1 MLSPAQFRKIVYV
14 HYKRYARSFPW
25 RKTRDPYKI
34 LVSETMLQ
42 QTGVERVVQKYRAFL
57 KRFPTIRAL
66 ARVPLKEVLKEWQ
79 GLGYNRRAKLLR
91 DAAKAIVAEYQGKF
105 PKNEKIL
112 ESLPGIGP
120 YTARAVMAFAFNK
133 PVVFI
138 ETNIR
143 TVFLHHFFKNRTTIS
158 DSEILP
164 YMVKMLDKKN
174 PRKWYSA
181 LMDYGASLKKFGV
194 RLNAKSAHYTKQ
206 SKFEGSIRQLR
217 GRILKM
223 ALEKGKVN
231 IKKLAKE
238 MKKPPAQVRA
248 AAGVLRREGL
258 LE

>member
-1 MLSPAQFRKIVYV
+1 
-14 HYKRYARSFPW
+14 
-25 RKTRDPYKI
+25 
-34 LVSETMLQ
+34 MLQ

-91 DAAKAIVAEYQGKF
+91 DAAKLLVEQYGGKF
-105 PKNEKIL
+105 PKNEQFL
-112 ESLPGIGP
+112 EGLPGIGP

-143 TVFLHHFFKNRTTIS
+143 TVFLHHFFKNRTTVS

-248 AAGVLRREGL
+248 ATGVLRREGL

>member
-1 MLSPAQFRKIVYV
+1 MLSPAQFRNIVYV

-248 AAGVLRREGL
+248 ATGVLRREGL

>member
-1 MLSPAQFRKIVYV
+1 MVYAHFKKAGRK
-14 HYKRYARSFPW
+14 FPW
-25 RKTRDPYKI
+25 RSTRDPYKI
-34 LVSETMLQ
+34 LVSEVMLQ
-42 QTGVERVVQKYRAFL
+42 QTQVKRVLVFYAEFMRH
-57 KRFPTIRAL
+57 FPTVHVLAKAPLADVLRA
-66 ARVPLKEVLKEWQ
+66 WQ

-91 DAAKAIVAEYQGKF
+91 DAAKLLVEQYGGKF
-105 PKNEKIL
+105 PKNEQFL
-112 ESLPGIGP
+112 EGLPGIGP

>member
-1 MLSPAQFRKIVYV
+1 MSRDQFQKMVYAHFKKAGRK
-14 HYKRYARSFPW
+14 FPW
-25 RKTRDPYKI
+25 RSTRDPYKI
-34 LVSETMLQ
+34 LVSEVMLQ
-42 QTGVERVVQKYRAFL
+42 QTQVKRVLVFYAEFMRH
-57 KRFPTIRAL
+57 FPTVHVLAKAPLADVLRA
-66 ARVPLKEVLKEWQ
+66 WQ
-79 GLGYNRRAKLLR
+79 GLGYNRRARLLR
-91 DAAKAIVAEYQGKF
+91 DAAKLLVEQYGGKF
-105 PKNEKIL
+105 PKNEQFL
-112 ESLPGIGP
+112 EGLPGIGP

-143 TVFLHHFFKNRTTIS
+143 TVFLHHFFKNRITVS

-248 AAGVLRREGL
+248 ATGVLRREGL

>member
-1 MLSPAQFRKIVYV
+1 MVYAHFKKAGRK
-14 HYKRYARSFPW
+14 FPW
-25 RKTRDPYKI
+25 RSTRDPYKI
-34 LVSETMLQ
+34 LVSEVMLQ
-42 QTGVERVVQKYRAFL
+42 QTQVKRVLVFYAEFMRH
-57 KRFPTIRAL
+57 FPTVHVLAKAPLADVLRA
-66 ARVPLKEVLKEWQ
+66 WQ

-91 DAAKAIVAEYQGKF
+91 DAAKLLVEQYGGKF
-105 PKNEKIL
+105 PKNEQFL
-112 ESLPGIGP
+112 EGLPGIGP

-248 AAGVLRREGL
+248 ATGVLRREGL

>member
-1 MLSPAQFRKIVYV
+1 
-14 HYKRYARSFPW
+14 
-25 RKTRDPYKI
+25 
-34 LVSETMLQ
+34 
-42 QTGVERVVQKYRAFL
+42 
-57 KRFPTIRAL
+57 
-66 ARVPLKEVLKEWQ
+66 
-79 GLGYNRRAKLLR
+79 
-91 DAAKAIVAEYQGKF
+91 
-105 PKNEKIL
+105 
-112 ESLPGIGP
+112 
-120 YTARAVMAFAFNK
+120 
-133 PVVFI
+133 
-138 ETNIR
+138 
-143 TVFLHHFFKNRTTIS
+143 
-158 DSEILP
+158 
-164 YMVKMLDKKN
+164 MLDKKN

-248 AAGVLRREGL
+248 ATGVLRREGL

>member
-91 DAAKAIVAEYQGKF
+91 DAAKLLVEQYGGKF
-105 PKNEKIL
+105 PKNEQFL
-112 ESLPGIGP
+112 EGLPGIGP

-248 AAGVLRREGL
+248 ATGVLRREGL

>member
-248 AAGVLRREGL
+248 ATGVLRREGL